1 MDIIPIAV
9 SALELFEKN
18 TKIDLTNIDIVDD
31 FKTCMAQKIVL
42 LGSIW
47 KVLRENSSKDTYSR
61 KIIRFFKSRILN
73 T

>member
-31 FKTCMAQKIVL
+31 FKDVQQKKTLRAFMNIV
-42 LGSIW
+42 
-47 KVLRENSSKDTYSR
+47 
-61 KIIRFFKSRILN
+61 
-73 T
+73 